1 MSLSTDRAVDHT
13 FAAWVRKRT
22 GSDVLARAAFSVCRD
37 EGLGHSCAALRDG
50 EFDGGDFDA
59 LRGHA
64 WVGEGDAFTP
74 FVLRSNGDLY
84 TWRNWRHESELA
96 RALRERARAARR
108 VDTSL
113 LPPTIEALFAN
124 SDARDTASQ
133 RDAVAAS
140 VGKRVFVLTGGPGTG
155 KTSTAL
161 RMLLMQLRH
170 ADLCGFAKTPSIALA
185 APTGKAVQR
194 LAQSIAAGKTTLT
207 KALPSDSPLHA
218 LLDQVPHGRAQTL
231 HRLLG
236 FRPRENTFARS
247 ASSPISADIV
257 LVDET
262 SMVDLATM
270 RQLFDAVRPDAT
282 LILLGDPG
290 QLYAIEAGSVLGDIV
305 GSADAADAPL
315 ADHVVTLDHVW
326 RAGQGLDESLRAL
339 RRGDMEWTER
349 LLHDGD
355 VGNVR
360 WRHAAIEAC
369 VETWIDDHAATFD
382 TLMRPGAE
390 PADAL
395 AALRTLQILCA
406 LHRTPNGSL
415 NINALVTRRLGRR
428 LGIDTTTEWHHGRPV
443 IIARNDYARDLYNGD
458 VGIALHGAD
467 GLRVWFETRDRDGVA
482 ALRSLSART
491 LPAHE
496 TAWAI
501 TIHRSQGSEY
511 DDVAVVLPTQDDHR
525 ILSRELIYTA
535 MSRASRRVELWT
547 SSESL
552 RTAVARPVRRRGG
565 LRDRLR

>member
-1 MSLSTDRAVDHT
+1 MSATPDRAVDHT

-22 GSDVLARAAFSVCRD
+22 GSDVLSRAAFTVCRD
-37 EGLGHSCAALRDG
+37 EGLGHSCAALCDD
-50 EFDGGDFDA
+50 EFDDTDFDA
-59 LRGHA
+59 LRHHA
-64 WVGEGDAFTP
+64 WVGEGEVFTP
-74 FVLRSNGDLY
+74 FVLGSNGNLY

-96 RALRERARAARR
+96 RALRERANAKRC
-108 VDTSL
+108 VDASVL
-113 LPPTIEALFAN
+113 DSSIEELFAN
-124 SDARDTASQ
+124 SDARATASQ
-133 RDAVAAS
+133 RDAVAAC

-194 LAQSIAAGKTTLT
+194 LAQSIAAGKTALMS
-207 KALPSDSPLHA
+207 ALPSDSPLRA
-218 LLDQVPHGRAQTL
+218 LLDHVPHGRAQTL

-236 FRPRENTFARS
+236 FRPRENTFARG
-247 ASSPISADIV
+247 ASSPIAADIV

-282 LILLGDPG
+282 LILLGDAG

-305 GSADAADAPL
+305 GSVDEPDAPL
-315 ADHVVTLDHVW
+315 ADHVVALHHVW
-326 RAGQGLDESLRAL
+326 RAGEGLDESLRAL
-339 RRGDMEWTER
+339 RGGDREWSER

-355 VGNVR
+355 IGNVR
-360 WRHAAIEAC
+360 WRQAAVEAC
-369 VETWIDDHAATFD
+369 VETWIDDHAVTFES
-382 TLMRPGAE
+382 LVRPDAA
-390 PADAL
+390 PSDAL

-406 LHRTPNGSL
+406 LRQTPNGSL
-415 NINALVTRRLGRR
+415 NINALVTRRLGQRF
-428 LGIDTTTEWHHGRPV
+428 GIDTTAEWHHGRPV
-443 IIARNDYARDLYNGD
+443 IVARNDYARDLYNGD
-458 VGIALHGAD
+458 VGIALQGAD
-467 GLRVWFETRDRDGVA
+467 GLRVWFETRGRDGGA

-491 LPAHE
+491 LPAHD

-511 DDVAVVLPTQDDHR
+511 DDVAVVLPPQADHR

-547 SSESL
+547 SAESL
-552 RTAVARPVRRRGG
+552 RTAVARPVQRRSG